1 MSGADQETVEFQTDD
16 KICIGLYVPTGSTI
30 DGYRLLKNGTI
41 LEVTVLTHKLMWEPN
56 GIHLSLQESTEIQD
70 DYDSNRMRA
79 RKRFLS
85 EAIKVKIM
93 KDGESAP
100 NEHKFE
106 VALKKRV
113 STNESDTIHFCH
125 TYECSSQNQEQ
136 LFFAYFEMTI
146 VKPKVSFLSPKKIES
161 QVNPMDTS
169 TGRTNHGGTTSN
181 SNSGGSS
188 NPTSSHSSSSNSRP
202 NSTNTHSS
210 NLGHQNTCSSS
221 NTVNPDLKRLE
232 IENNDLKKKVSSVDR
247 EKERLI
253 ENYERETNKWMERQQ
268 KDLQHREDQYIHN
281 MNIQMKQH
289 DAMAAEKVK
298 HEMAIHQ
305 KKIREELEKQ
315 FEQQLSEQTNSHD
328 ESLKKLKH
336 EREAAEAQLIDQKEN
351 SHRLKNANYEM
362 QEKLSSLEN
371 DLKKSIAE
379 GQMVLSLSSPS
390 PLSNET
396 FHINNQAKPGKK
408 RKTNLNQSETFADHS
423 SPESAVIEND

>member
-85 EAIKVKIM
+85 EAIKAKIM
-93 KDGESAP
+93 KDGKSVP
-100 NEHKFE
+100 NEHKLE

-161 QVNPMDTS
+161 QVNRMDTS

-253 ENYERETNKWMERQQ
+253 EDFERETNKWMERQQ

-305 KKIREELEKQ
+305 KKL
-315 FEQQLSEQTNSHD
+315 
-328 ESLKKLKH
+328 
-336 EREAAEAQLIDQKEN
+336 
-351 SHRLKNANYEM
+351 
-362 QEKLSSLEN
+362 
-371 DLKKSIAE
+371 
-379 GQMVLSLSSPS
+379 
-390 PLSNET
+390 
-396 FHINNQAKPGKK
+396 
-408 RKTNLNQSETFADHS
+408 
-423 SPESAVIEND
+423 